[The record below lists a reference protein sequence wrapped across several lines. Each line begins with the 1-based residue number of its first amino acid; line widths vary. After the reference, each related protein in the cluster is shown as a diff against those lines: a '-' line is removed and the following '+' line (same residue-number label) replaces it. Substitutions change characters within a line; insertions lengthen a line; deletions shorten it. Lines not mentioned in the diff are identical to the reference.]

1 MISKQNI
8 GTGQKSGG
16 RLENAAKVRGDEA
29 AKNEVLTYTI
39 LSNHFHFV
47 LRVPKKMLVSDEEL
61 LRRYRVLYPKPTK
74 YQTARLE
81 VIEAQLK
88 SGCKE
93 GEAWRKRQL
102 AQMGDLS
109 AYMKLVKQ
117 RFSIWFNKTHHRYGT
132 LWAERFK
139 SVLVE
144 FGTGALRTSSAY
156 VDLNCVRAGLAI
168 DPKDYRF
175 CGYAEAVAGNR
186 LAQQGLCTVLGID
199 DWNRAHEAYRQML
212 FSSGAVPRENKVSLS
227 LEQLTEVVA
236 AHGRLPFST
245 ILRCRL
251 RYFIDGGVLG
261 SQAFVEEHL
270 ATYRR
275 NTGKRSRTAPRP
287 LPDLTDWG
295 ELATL
300 SGIRQKASR

>member
-1 MISKQNI
+1 MRQRRIKVAPETGEAVYHCISR
-8 GTGQKSGG
+8 TGNGE
-16 RLENAAKVRGDEA
+16 RLFASADREMLRTQMSLVADYCGL
-29 AKNEVLTYTI
+29 EVLTYTI
-39 LSNHFHFV
+39 LSNHFHIIV
-47 LRVPKKMLVSDEEL
+47 RVPQKSVPSDAEL
-61 LRRYRVLYPKPTK
+61 LRRYRTLYPKPTK

-81 VIEAQLK
+81 VIETQLK
-88 SGCKE
+88 TGCKE

-175 CGYAEAVAGNR
+175 CGYAEAVAGNT
-186 LAQQGLCTVLGID
+186 LAQPALCPGLGID
-199 DWNRAHEAYRQML
+199 CLHRAPAPYPPLL
-212 FSSGAVPRENKVSLS
+212 FS
-227 LEQLTEVVA
+227 
-236 AHGRLPFST
+236 
-245 ILRCRL
+245 
-251 RYFIDGGVLG
+251 
-261 SQAFVEEHL
+261 
-270 ATYRR
+270 
-275 NTGKRSRTAPRP
+275 
-287 LPDLTDWG
+287 
-295 ELATL
+295 
-300 SGIRQKASR
+300 